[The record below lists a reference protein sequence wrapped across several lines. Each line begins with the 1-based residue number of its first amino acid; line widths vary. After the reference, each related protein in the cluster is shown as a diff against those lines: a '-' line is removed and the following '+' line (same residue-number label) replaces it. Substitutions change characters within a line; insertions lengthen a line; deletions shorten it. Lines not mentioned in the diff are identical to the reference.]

1 MVCHNIRTV
10 FVYSMQN
17 VVYANLVRVLDVRR
31 NTLKRR
37 ALHGE
42 EDTGIIPRKRYN
54 KIYAERVNLYERY
67 SINKAYQRE
76 DDYTLILPKKGGNL

>member
-1 MVCHNIRTV
+1 MPN
-10 FVYSMQN
+10 
-17 VVYANLVRVLDVRR
+17 VRR

-42 EDTGIIPRKRYN
+42 EDTGIIPHKRYN